1 MDKPEHA
8 RTGVEV
14 SVGLI
19 GSCFSRFSI
28 TVVASKSVSLSIP
41 GAENI

>member
-1 MDKPEHA
+1 VDKSEHA

-28 TVVASKSVSLSIP
+28 SVSLSTP